1 MSGLVA
7 VLIVSLVLAT
17 FAATAETALTSVSR
31 LRMRSLAEAG
41 DRAAR
46 RVVRLHENPNAYLS
60 TILTVNNVAV
70 IVASTVTTLIV
81 VDTWGR
87 GAEAIST
94 AVLSVLVLVACEIL
108 PKSVALRFNERVA
121 RLVAGPVAALTWLLR
136 PVVGLITRLSGLL
149 VRLISRGGG
158 VPGPFVTEEE
168 LKMILAVGERE
179 GVVEE
184 EEREMIS
191 GVLELTDKV
200 AREIMVPR
208 VDVIGIEVHCT
219 VDDVTRLV
227 NQHGHSRIP
236 LFEETIDNVVGVIYA
251 KDLLRVCGTDQRPSL
266 REIAREAYFTPE
278 LKRAGELLIEMR
290 QKKVHMAIVVDEYGG
305 TAGIVTIEDLI
316 EEIVGDIRDEY
327 DPAEPEEIQFVSDRE
342 VLMNARVSIDD
353 VKEMLHL
360 PIEEVEAD
368 TIGGLVYERLGTIP
382 KVGATIQI
390 GDATLRVESV
400 RRQAI
405 RTVRISSPRP
415 FQVDVDEAAHGE
427 ASSGAR
433 NGARAAGDG

>member
-7 VLIVSLVLAT
+7 VLIVSLVLAA
-17 FAATAETALTSVSR
+17 FAATAETALTSVGR
-31 LRMRSLAEAG
+31 LRMRSLADAG

-46 RVVRLHENPNAYLS
+46 RVVRLHEKPNAYLS

-87 GAEAIST
+87 GAEAVAT

-108 PKSVALRFNERVA
+108 PKSVALRFNESAA
-121 RLVAGPVAALTWLLR
+121 RLVAGPVAVLTWLLR
-136 PVVGLITRLSGLL
+136 PLVALLTRLSGLL
-149 VRLISRGGG
+149 VRVISRGGG

-208 VDVIGIEVHCT
+208 VDVVGIEVHST
-219 VDDVTRLV
+219 VDDVTALV

-236 LFEETIDNVVGVIYA
+236 LYEETIDNIVGVIYA
-251 KDLLRVCGTDQRPSL
+251 KDLLRVCRADHPPSL
-266 REIAREAYFTPE
+266 RELAREAYFTPE

-290 QKKVHMAIVVDEYGG
+290 QKKVHMSIVVDEYGG

-327 DPAEPEEIQFVSDRE
+327 DSAEPEEIQFISDRE
-342 VLMNARVSIDD
+342 VVMNARVSIDD
-353 VKEMLHL
+353 VKSLLHL
-360 PIEEVEAD
+360 PIEDVEAD
-368 TIGGLVYERLGTIP
+368 TIGGLVYERLGSIP

-390 GDATLRVESV
+390 GEATLRVESV

-415 FQVDVDEAAHGE
+415 FMVQVGE
-427 ASSGAR
+427 GAPGEER
-433 NGARAAGDG
+433 NGARTAGER

>member
-7 VLIVSLVLAT
+7 VLVASLVLAA

-41 DRAAR
+41 DRGAR
-46 RVVRLHENPNAYLS
+46 RVVRLHERPNAYLS

-70 IVASTVTTLIV
+70 IVASTVTTLLV
-81 VDTWGR
+81 VDKWGR
-87 GAEAIST
+87 GVEAIAT
-94 AVLSVLVLVACEIL
+94 AVLSVVVLVACEIL
-108 PKSVALRFNERVA
+108 PKSVALRFNEKMA
-121 RLVAGPVAALTWLLR
+121 RWVSGPVAALTWLLR
-136 PVVGLITRLSGLL
+136 PLVGLLTWLSGLV
-149 VRLISRGGG
+149 VRVIAPGVG

-208 VDVIGIEVHCT
+208 VDVVGIEVHCT
-219 VDDVTRLV
+219 VDDVMHLV

-236 LFEETIDNVVGVIYA
+236 LYEETVDNVVGVIYA
-251 KDLLRVCGTDQRPSL
+251 KDLLRVCGTDRRPSL
-266 REIAREAYFTPE
+266 REMAREAYFTPE

-327 DPAEPEEIQFVSDRE
+327 DPAEPEEIQFISDRE

-360 PIEEVEAD
+360 PIEDVEAD
-368 TIGGLVYERLGTIP
+368 TIGGYVYERLGSIP

-415 FQVDVDEAAHGE
+415 FQVNIEEGAVGE
-427 ASSGAR
+427 ERNGAR
-433 NGARAAGDG
+433 NGARAAGER